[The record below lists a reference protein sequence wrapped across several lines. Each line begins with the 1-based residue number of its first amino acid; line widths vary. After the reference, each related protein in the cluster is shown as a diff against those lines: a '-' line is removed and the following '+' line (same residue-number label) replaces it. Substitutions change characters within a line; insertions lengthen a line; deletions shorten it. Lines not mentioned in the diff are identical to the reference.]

1 MQATNTPSHGT
12 SQTTH
17 TATQLT
23 FNALSGQGQVGHAA
37 GRVAL
42 HARRAPAL
50 AAPEGRVQVEAG
62 PVHLGGGGGVVGG
75 PVTQHQAVANGTVP
89 RKGQG
94 GGGLSICRGGS
105 GEEREESSLHVAI
118 YCRENGEVCEGKER
132 AHTEQQNGVSWAAV

>member
-1 MQATNTPSHGT
+1 M
-12 SQTTH
+12 
-17 TATQLT
+17 
-23 FNALSGQGQVGHAA
+23 
-37 GRVAL
+37 
-42 HARRAPAL
+42 
-50 AAPEGRVQVEAG
+50 QVEAG

-75 PVTQHQAVANGTVP
+75 PIAQHQAVANGTVP
-89 RKGQG
+89 RKGQ